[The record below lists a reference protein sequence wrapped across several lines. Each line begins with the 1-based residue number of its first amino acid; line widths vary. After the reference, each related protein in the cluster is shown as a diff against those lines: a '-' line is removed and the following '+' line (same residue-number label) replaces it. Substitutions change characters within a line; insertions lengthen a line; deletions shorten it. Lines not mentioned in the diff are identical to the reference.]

1 IPLMARIVSVADTF
15 DAMTTDRPY
24 SRALK
29 FDEAVKLVQSYV
41 GTRYDETVVAAL
53 VDACESG
60 QIRPGSV
67 RLRWRQEEA
76 TATALPVV
84 TPPAVVAAPIT

>member
-1 IPLMARIVSVADTF
+1 MMARIVSVADTF

-29 FDEAVKLVQSYV
+29 FDEAVKLIKSYV
-41 GTRYDETVVAAL
+41 GTRYDESVVNAL

-67 RLRWRQEEA
+67 RLRWRQEA
-76 TATALPVV
+76 AAAASPVA
-84 TPPAVVAAPIT
+84 PPADTVAAPAASVT